1 VVRENSVKIELMRDE
16 NFDLNRSFREITN
29 NSEIT
34 RNDLLQVLQNNLD
47 TPHID
52 ILYAKL
58 CVNSSSKNITYA
70 RFIESITPQGI

>member
-1 VVRENSVKIELMRDE
+1 MVRENSVKIELMRDE

-52 ILYAKL
+52 ILYAKF

-70 RFIESITPQGI
+70 RFIESITP